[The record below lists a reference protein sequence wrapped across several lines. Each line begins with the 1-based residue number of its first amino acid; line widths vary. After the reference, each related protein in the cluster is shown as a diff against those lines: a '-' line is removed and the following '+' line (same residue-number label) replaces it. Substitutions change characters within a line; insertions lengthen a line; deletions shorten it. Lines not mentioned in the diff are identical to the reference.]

1 MDLLENAVKSIELG
15 VDDYRT
21 GTHARLLSAV
31 RNIHAGILLLY
42 KEALRRLSP
51 SGSNDVLMREKMVP
65 KRDTDG
71 NILFEGDGK
80 KTAGVWQIQQRFAA
94 LKIATDWERFGRI
107 NKIRNDVEHFYPQL
121 DKKAFESVIAD
132 SFVLVRNFVATELE
146 DDPQALLNDETW
158 RTMLEITEVHD
169 AEKAEC
175 LRLLESCDW
184 QSETLRQAVLDLECA
199 NYGADLLRP
208 DQGHAAFSY
217 DTELRCRS
225 CGETE
230 DAESFVPRAIDKGLS
245 WKMYLSVMNGDRV
258 PYASCPECS
267 QDTYVA
273 SEWRCA
279 LCGHKAALLCAR
291 CSVEIPIDELES
303 APLCG
308 WCEHM
313 VAKDD

>member
-1 MDLLENAVKSIELG
+1 MKSIELG
-15 VDDYRT
+15 VVDYRT

-51 SGSNDVLMREKMVP
+51 SGSNDVLMRANVVP

-71 NILFEGDGK
+71 NILFEGHGK
-80 KTAGVWQIQQRFAA
+80 KTADVFQIRQRFDA
-94 LKIATDWERFGRI
+94 LKIATDWGRFGRI

-158 RTMLEITEVHD
+158 RTMLQITEVHD

-199 NYGADLLRP
+199 NCGANLLRP
-208 DQGHAAFSY
+208 DQGHVAFSY
-217 DTELRCRS
+217 DTELQCRS

-245 WKMYLSVMNGDRV
+245 WKMYLSDMNGDRI
-258 PYASCPECS
+258 PYGSCPECS

-273 SEWRCA
+273 AEWRCA

-291 CSVEIPIDELES
+291 CSLEISIDELES

-313 VAKDD
+313 VAKGD